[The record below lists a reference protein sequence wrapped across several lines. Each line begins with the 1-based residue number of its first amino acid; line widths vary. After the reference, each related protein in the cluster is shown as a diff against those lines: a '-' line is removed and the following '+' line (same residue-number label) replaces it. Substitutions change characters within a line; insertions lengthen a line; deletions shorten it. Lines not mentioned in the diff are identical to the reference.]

1 MRYPTREY
9 QCANRRRTLPLGQ
22 AFNLIATR
30 VLDSVVHINGCEC
43 DTWLMVHTGAC
54 AEPIQDIG
62 LRSNIR
68 VIKAA
73 RVGISSKIHDPVIR
87 FGSERLLR
95 DLLASTDE
103 SNDGKNSNYG
113 GCNRCE

>member
-43 DTWLMVHTGAC
+43 AGAALDDMTKPESL
-54 AEPIQDIG
+54 AE
-62 LRSNIR
+62 
-68 VIKAA
+68 
-73 RVGISSKIHDPVIR
+73 
-87 FGSERLLR
+87 
-95 DLLASTDE
+95 
-103 SNDGKNSNYG
+103 
-113 GCNRCE
+113 